1 MIELSAPAKINLFL
15 YVLGRR
21 EDGYHELVTRMQKIA
36 LCDKL
41 IIRTT
46 DKPGVELYC
55 SEEDLPTDDNNL
67 AVIAAQR
74 FLKTAGLLSLHGL
87 QIHLE
92 KNIPISAGLGGGSS
106 DAGTVLK
113 GLNTLFDYPLSS
125 KQLADIAKAIGAD
138 VPFFAVE
145 HSAVVATGF
154 GECLDPVS
162 DIEGYWILLINP
174 GFSVSTRSIFENYAL
189 TTLSKNSNI
198 ASFGNNRLNTFSPE
212 QMHNDL
218 EPVTASSHP
227 VIDTIK
233 QSLIEAGAAAALMSG
248 SGPTVFGLF
257 PVEEFTVNNINEL
270 AGQFAIVYGP
280 KVYTTRT
287 YVGA

>member
-46 DKPGVELYC
+46 DKPGVELHC
-55 SEEDLPTDDNNL
+55 SKKDLPTDDNNL

-106 DAGTVLK
+106 DAT
-113 GLNTLFDYPLSS
+113 
-125 KQLADIAKAIGAD
+125 
-138 VPFFAVE
+138 E
-145 HSAVVATGF
+145 
-154 GECLDPVS
+154 
-162 DIEGYWILLINP
+162 P
-174 GFSVSTRSIFENYAL
+174 GWY
-189 TTLSKNSNI
+189 
-198 ASFGNNRLNTFSPE
+198 
-212 QMHNDL
+212 
-218 EPVTASSHP
+218 
-227 VIDTIK
+227 
-233 QSLIEAGAAAALMSG
+233 IEAGDYTLNVARSIADFAWARTFVVAESL
-248 SGPTVFGLF
+248 GP
-257 PVEEFTVNNINEL
+257 L
-270 AGQFAIVYGP
+270 AGEASLP
-280 KVYTTRT
+280 
-287 YVGA
+287 